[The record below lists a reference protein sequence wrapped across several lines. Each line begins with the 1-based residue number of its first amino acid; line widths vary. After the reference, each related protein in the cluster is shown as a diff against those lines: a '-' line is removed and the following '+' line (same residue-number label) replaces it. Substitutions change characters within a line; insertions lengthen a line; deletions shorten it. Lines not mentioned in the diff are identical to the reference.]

1 MEADEGQVMCLRVTG
16 RLEIAPGARREVR
29 VRIRFRRFG
38 PGRGP
43 GIKIASIASGGDLLR
58 KYVTN
63 HPSNS
68 FFFLQ
73 EGVVPEVGRD
83 PNGPPR
89 AG

>member
-1 MEADEGQVMCLRVTG
+1 MEADEGQAVCLRVTG

-29 VRIRFRRFG
+29 VRIRVRGFG
-38 PGRGP
+38 PD
-43 GIKIASIASGGDLLR
+43 IKIAWIASGGDLLR
-58 KYVTN
+58 KYVPN

-73 EGVVPEVGRD
+73 EGVVPEIGRD
-83 PNGPPR
+83 PTGPPR